1 MVMDDPHQGTWRP
14 SGRVIISCVM
24 LSGGLAAGI
33 ATRGLTGSLRLQR
46 ALDEEVGEAQPAGGR
61 TRRLGHAWNVTTW
74 SSGSRGA
81 TTPFTGLLASA

>member
-14 SGRVIISCVM
+14 SGRVIITCVM

-33 ATRGLTGSLRLQR
+33 ATRGLTGSLRLPR

-61 TRRLGHAWNVTTW
+61 ASSVTHGT
-74 SSGSRGA
+74 
-81 TTPFTGLLASA
+81 